1 MDKVLNLHQRCTPVC
16 IDNIIIFLPSWQ
28 QHLQDIQAVFQDN
41 RGSETQVSEFWEPRT
56 HKACNSPCAVL
67 RGAGRLRER
76 ELQPHTTTR
85 STERRSTSRR
95 PHLLHRLVCGGGGN
109 KSRGRVTLLSPPR
122 HQHLTQAAHWKM
134 EMDVKGVS
142 PCPEPIP
149 HAQGAGGCQ
158 QQQQQRQ
165 QDEQPGESASAS
177 SASDHPGKRP
187 NSEREDKKHFECLG
201 VTRYSG
207 SLILKCQGDCVEIFW
222 ISLNMICG
230 VENNEISS

>member
-134 EMDVKGVS
+134 EMD
-142 PCPEPIP
+142 
-149 HAQGAGGCQ
+149 CQ
-158 QQQQQRQ
+158 RS
-165 QDEQPGESASAS
+165 PGEEA
-177 SASDHPGKRP
+177 KQR
-187 NSEREDKKHFECLG
+187 ERRQK
-201 VTRYSG
+201 
-207 SLILKCQGDCVEIFW
+207 GDCVEIFW